1 MKYGECEKEIEKII
15 ANAIKELEIGINFDD
30 YIEGGVFYHALASD
44 VTWFIH
50 SNFGLKSDF

>member
-1 MKYGECEKEIEKII
+1 MDEIIEML
-15 ANAIKELEIGINFDD
+15 EERHTPLEIGINFDD

-44 VTWFIH
+44 VTWFVH